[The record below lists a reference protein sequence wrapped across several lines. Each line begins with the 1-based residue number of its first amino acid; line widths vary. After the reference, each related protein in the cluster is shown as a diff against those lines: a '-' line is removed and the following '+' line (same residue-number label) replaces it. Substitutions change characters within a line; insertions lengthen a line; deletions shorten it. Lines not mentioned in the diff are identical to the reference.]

1 MVVSKRA
8 VKRGAEVFAEVEAA
22 PADVRESIL
31 DVAERQFALNGV
43 AGTTVRSITAEA
55 GANVAAVNY
64 YFRSKEDLYREVVGR
79 RLGPLN
85 EERARL
91 LAECMEKAEGKR
103 PALKAVLRALAEP
116 SLRLCFEHPYFARLL
131 SRLRHDLDESL
142 WPAYRAAQAE
152 LTEGFRKAFAAA
164 LPDLPAGELRT
175 RLHFLLGAIQ
185 QVWSHC
191 PRPAGETPEALLASF
206 LNFYAAGMCARA
218 PGEAGPSSRT
228 TKNRSVGQRT
238 KPKI

>member
-1 MVVSKRA
+1 MSRRTVTGRVRKIA
-8 VKRGAEVFAEVEAA
+8 VAEAVTADAA
-22 PADVRESIL
+22 MIDVREGIL
-31 DVAERQFALNGV
+31 DVAERQFAENGV

-91 LAECMEKAEGKR
+91 LADCLKRKR
-103 PALKAVLRALAEP
+103 PAAKEVLRALAEP

-131 SRLRHDLDESL
+131 SRLRFDLDDSL

-152 LTEGFRKAFAAA
+152 LTEGFRGAFAAA
-164 LPDLPAGELRT
+164 LPKLPAEELRT
-175 RLHFLLGAIQ
+175 RLHYVLGAIQ
-185 QVWSHC
+185 QVWAHC
-191 PRPAGETPEALLASF
+191 PRPAGETPEELLDSF
-206 LNFYAAGMCARA
+206 LTFYAAGMAAPPPRAAGAAGTAR
-218 PGEAGPSSRT
+218 PR
-228 TKNRSVGQRT
+228 
-238 KPKI
+238 